1 MVQMVIQPKL
11 VVAVLVVRLIMLE
24 LAQRVVTVD
33 FQVVAVAVVVLEPT
47 LVVQVAQ
54 VAQER

>member
-1 MVQMVIQPKL
+1 
-11 VVAVLVVRLIMLE
+11 VVVLVVRLIMLE
-24 LAQRVVTVD
+24 LAQRAVTVD
-33 FQVVAVAVVVLEPT
+33 FQVVAEVVVVLEPT